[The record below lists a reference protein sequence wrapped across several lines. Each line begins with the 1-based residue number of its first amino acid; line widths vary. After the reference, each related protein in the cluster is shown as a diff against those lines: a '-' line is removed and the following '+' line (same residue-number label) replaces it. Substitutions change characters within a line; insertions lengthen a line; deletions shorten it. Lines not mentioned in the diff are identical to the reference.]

1 MSPCQPQATESIESF
16 QPHKSFQPH
25 MHLRGKAMMV
35 QAILPTGQKQVIS
48 LVSDFK
54 IEQEKHRAMQAT
66 AVQQ

>member
-1 MSPCQPQATESIESF
+1 MSPCQPQATESIE
-16 QPHKSFQPH
+16 SFQPH

>member
-1 MSPCQPQATESIESF
+1 
-16 QPHKSFQPH
+16 